1 MKIWIK
7 LNGIYLFIYSVIKIM
22 IIIGWINTKRFDKTN
37 NKMKLIDNRY
47 KWFMVVIYLY
57 YFSFLWIES
66 YMNSYMNSFL

>member
-1 MKIWIK
+1 
-7 LNGIYLFIYSVIKIM
+7 M
-22 IIIGWINTKRFDKTN
+22 IIIGWINTKCFDKTN